1 MDAMALLCTLHADG
15 PATLKRLREAGCASI
30 ETTLTLD
37 VERLARL
44 LDATPAAARRF
55 QREAGHLCAR
65 LDTGFLEREPRP
77 AEPHTR
83 EALELTT
90 PASATSTAPA
100 GTTEA
105 AAAKPAHAPTKPVIG
120 FRDRRIV
127 EQVLRAWRE
136 RDGETENEAQA
147 DPQRSAHEPGA
158 ADDGPAEAARAIHP
172 DQRADSALAPAIEP
186 SAATGGSDETGS
198 GGDLFPGAVDGLDQD
213 TCLRLR
219 QAGVRDVELLAGA
232 DVLALS
238 RTLGVGYT
246 RLARLCALARR
257 ALARSTSP
265 STGAADLS
273 TESRQAARFAHES
286 SDVIPHAPR
295 SATFDPARAVK
306 FSHCAQ
312 PSVDRL
318 PALAR
323 DLEATSEPRAALPSL
338 TRWSA
343 APASVEGDT
352 PGGPFV

>member
-30 ETTLTLD
+30 ETTLTFD
-37 VERLARL
+37 IERLARL

-55 QREAGHLCAR
+55 QREAAHLCAR

-77 AEPHTR
+77 AEPNSHA
-83 EALELTT
+83 ALELTS
-90 PASATSTAPA
+90 PASATSTTPA

-105 AAAKPAHAPTKPVIG
+105 AAKPAQSPAKPVIG

-136 RDGETENEAQA
+136 RDGETEHKTEAA
-147 DPQRSAHEPGA
+147 PLRSAHEPGA

-172 DQRADSALAPAIEP
+172 DQGSDSSLDRAIEP
-186 SAATGGSDETGS
+186 SAATRESDEAVS
-198 GGDLFPGAVDGLDQD
+198 GGDLFPGVIDGLDQD

-219 QAGVRDVELLAGA
+219 RAGVHDVELLAGA

-257 ALARSTSP
+257 ELARSTSP
-265 STGAADLS
+265 LTRAADAP
-273 TESRQAARFAHES
+273 TEAQLAARFAHEP

-306 FSHCAQ
+306 FSHCVQ

-323 DLEATSEPRAALPSL
+323 DLEASSQARVARPSL

-343 APASVEGDT
+343 APVSVDGDA